1 MAINT
6 SNLTAYVEEHKLPLL
21 RNAVI
26 GSKTAKL
33 FNLQTGCKGDT
44 AINILNTDVTF
55 GDGKSCGW
63 NEAGTS
69 ALSQRIIR
77 VGYPKVNMSFCD
89 KQLLKYWTNFEVRL
103 AAGQKTLPFEE
114 DFLNGVVEGVA
125 AKLEKALWQGD
136 TAKSSDANLN
146 KFDGMIKIIEAAS
159 IAATKTYASGATVA
173 SIVND
178 VYGALPSAVFEKGN
192 VVMYMGSDMYRKYI
206 QELVANGNII
216 LKSDTNAS
224 LGNLAMPESIL
235 IPGTNVTVYGV
246 AGLDGTGKVFA
257 SYAEN
262 FVYGTDLVGDEEKFE
277 LWYSQDN
284 REFRCAIEFVAGVQ
298 IAFPDMVVEAKAQ

>member
-6 SNLTAYVEEHKLPLL
+6 SSLTAYVEEHKLPLL

-26 GSKTAKL
+26 GGKSTKL
-33 FNLQTGCKGDT
+33 FNLMTGVKGST
-44 AINILNTDVTF
+44 ALNLLNTDVTF
-55 GDGKSCGW
+55 GDGSTCGW
-63 NEAGTS
+63 NEAGSS
-69 ALSQRIIR
+69 ALSQRVITPGA
-77 VGYPKVNMSFCD
+77 VKVNMSFCD
-89 KQLLKYWTNFEVRL
+89 KQLLKYWTNYSVRV

-114 DFLNGVVEGVA
+114 DFIQGVVENVA

-224 LGNLAMPESIL
+224 LANLAMPESIL
-235 IPGTNVTVYGV
+235 IPGTNVTVYGLP
-246 AGLDGTGKVFA
+246 GLDGTGKVFA

-284 REFRCAIEFVAGVQ
+284 REFRVAIEFVGGVQ
-298 IAFPDMVVEAKAQ
+298 VAFPDMVVEAKAQ

>member
-89 KQLLKYWTNFEVRL
+89 KQLLKYWTNFEVRV
-103 AAGQKTLPFEE
+103 AAQQKSLPFEE
-114 DFLNGVVEGVA
+114 DFMNGIVEGVA

-136 TAKSSDANLN
+136 TAKSSDSNLN

-206 QELVANGNII
+206 QELCANGNII

-224 LGNLAMPESIL
+224 LGNLAMPENIL